1 MPGIAPLE
9 QPLQDLRLSLRM
21 LGKAPGFASLTILI
35 LALGIGSDTAIFS
48 VVHAVLLKPLPF
60 FESDRLVL
68 LWEDAS
74 RIGFPRGTPAPANY
88 SDWKEQSQA
97 FERIEAIAG
106 RTMNLTGA
114 GEPVRINVDA
124 VTSGL
129 FPMLGVRAAAG
140 RLFLPEEDDPAAL
153 KVALVSHALWLRQ
166 FGGGRIVGESI
177 RLNDQKYVVI
187 GVLPARFQFLRK
199 DTEVWIPA
207 AFSKRELANRDAHYL
222 TVAARLKPRVA
233 LQQAQ
238 ADMESVAR
246 RIEEKNPVAARNLR
260 VVIVPLREQLAGE

>member
-1 MPGIAPLE
+1 MRGSASFDQLIH
-9 QPLQDLRLSLRM
+9 DLRYAGRM
-21 LGKAPGFASLTILI
+21 LSKNPGFAMLTVLI
-35 LALGIGSDTAIFS
+35 LALGIGANTAIFS
-48 VVHAVLLKPLPF
+48 VVHAVLLKRLPF
-60 FESDRLVL
+60 FDPDRLVL

-140 RLFLPEEDDPAAL
+140 RLFLPEED
-153 KVALVSHALWLRQ
+153 
-166 FGGGRIVGESI
+166 
-177 RLNDQKYVVI
+177 
-187 GVLPARFQFLRK
+187 
-199 DTEVWIPA
+199 
-207 AFSKRELANRDAHYL
+207 
-222 TVAARLKPRVA
+222 
-233 LQQAQ
+233 
-238 ADMESVAR
+238 
-246 RIEEKNPVAARNLR
+246 
-260 VVIVPLREQLAGE
+260 